1 MSNQPPGVVVTERVL
16 PPPQGD
22 VGSAIPLFIGY
33 TERGPAYDL
42 RAVPNF
48 SSFREVFGGPPD
60 PAGAAA
66 SCVLYYAIRHYFD
79 NGGSGGFALSL
90 GSYDSVQID
99 ERFVL
104 ALSDVRL
111 REAVSGQPH
120 ITLIMAP
127 DVVLIPDANAA
138 TWQQTWRALLGLC
151 QCRPGL
157 FGLLETPDD
166 PLCLAASLAG
176 FADPGGEWGAAY
188 WPRLIVEDAD
198 GLGAVVIPPS
208 TTLAVTIERND
219 ELSGVWSAPANL
231 ELANVITTT
240 RSHLLTQPTAPG
252 APFNLIRS
260 FPGRGTR
267 AWGCRTLAPSPD
279 APMRYVQLRRLLSYV
294 ELNLTRLARMFVFEP
309 NNEITWY
316 KVKGQMSNW
325 LHRLWQ
331 DGGLRGTEEHEAFD
345 VALGLNE
352 TMDEADLL
360 AGKMIAR
367 VRIAAMHPAEH
378 IELCLQFDMP
388 GGTGVSFT

>member
-1 MSNQPPGVVVTERVL
+1 MPSPQPGVVVTERAL
-16 PPPQGD
+16 ASPQGD

-33 TERGPAYDL
+33 TERGSAFDL
-42 RAVPNF
+42 QVVPNF
-48 SSFREVFGGPPD
+48 SSYLDVFGGPPD
-60 PAGAAA
+60 PTGAAA
-66 SCVLYYAIRHYFD
+66 SCVLYYAVRHYFD
-79 NGGSGGFALSL
+79 NGGGGGFALSL
-90 GSYDSVQID
+90 GSYDTAQID
-99 ERFVL
+99 EHFVL
-104 ALSDVRL
+104 ALSDARL
-111 REAVSGQPH
+111 REAISGQPH
-120 ITLIMAP
+120 ITLIMVP
-127 DVVLIPDANAA
+127 DSVVIPDADAA
-138 TWQQTWRALLGLC
+138 SWQQTWRAVLGLC

-166 PLCLAASLAG
+166 PLCLAACLAD
-176 FADPGGEWGAAY
+176 FTDPGGEWGAAY

-198 GLGAVVIPPS
+198 NRRAVVIPPS

-219 ELSGVWSAPANL
+219 EISGVWSAPANL
-231 ELANVITTT
+231 ELANVIKTTQ
-240 RSHLLTQPTAPG
+240 SHLLAEPSG
-252 APFNLIRS
+252 LWAPFNLIRS

-279 APMRYVQLRRLLSYV
+279 APMRYVQLRRLLSYI

-309 NNEITWY
+309 NNEITWF

-331 DGGLRGTEEHEAFD
+331 DGGLRGTEEQEAFD

-352 TMDEADLL
+352 TMTEADLL

-378 IELCLQFDMP
+378 IELSLQFDMP
-388 GGTGVSFT
+388 GGTGASLT